1 MYLIESKQN
10 ISLAIEEWI
19 NKDLP
24 IFKYIIK
31 STTAGLLAL
40 CICMYFNLA
49 MPQTSVFTVFIVMQP
64 FSGLVF
70 SKSYYR
76 FVGTVIGTI
85 MAIILVGAFAQ
96 DRVSFT
102 LFFALWVGLCSVISF
117 MSRNFM
123 SYGFVLTGYTIAL
136 VAMPTI
142 ENPLNVF
149 TYGIDRLSEVV
160 IGLLCASFI
169 SEILFPQKLSNTLL
183 KGEKSKFNLLIS
195 SFSNSENLFDFEKGS
210 INYTRD
216 ILGSDALRVNSSFE
230 TNMKKTDKLYY
241 KRLNSQF
248 MHINTTF
255 FSLRNTINN
264 NKDNSEFINSLK
276 KIYADF
282 EKCLSNYSNSNNLS
296 ALINE
301 IKIVKDITKIRI
313 EDEKKSLALDDFD
326 LIHDF
331 NSITSLFLR
340 LESEIYDYCNTYYN
354 FTTNSDKIK
363 RLEKF
368 AENLKF
374 STYSDN
380 VLISL
385 MIIRASITL
394 IVVMCIWMISGWE
407 YGSLAVLP
415 AVANTLLLSTAP
427 NPVGATKNFLKG
439 AAVGFIITPIY
450 NFYIIPMYVS
460 DLFTLCLF
468 LTPVLAGISLFMIL
482 PGKNLIGFGFLL
494 IFITT
499 CSIHTQY
506 NVSFDTFM
514 DMNIATVIG
523 LLFSGLSFILI
534 NFTSNIWIESRVKKA
549 LSKQIEITTKDKLA
563 LQRVRLESASFDLI
577 QRYSALGRLDNKSNN
592 KILRWVL
599 SILEIGK
606 AIINIR
612 RNATL
617 FTKSKP
623 SEISRILSL
632 IRKFFDLKDKNDK
645 EEQMKEIKELINKF
659 EQVHLRSA
667 NDQKLL
673 KDIYLDF
680 SIIYSLMKNK
690 EFLPIKGETL

>member
-1 MYLIESKQN
+1 
-10 ISLAIEEWI
+10 
-19 NKDLP
+19 
-24 IFKYIIK
+24 
-31 STTAGLLAL
+31 
-40 CICMYFNLA
+40 
-49 MPQTSVFTVFIVMQP
+49 
-64 FSGLVF
+64 
-70 SKSYYR
+70 
-76 FVGTVIGTI
+76 
-85 MAIILVGAFAQ
+85 
-96 DRVSFT
+96 
-102 LFFALWVGLCSVISF
+102 
-117 MSRNFM
+117 
-123 SYGFVLTGYTIAL
+123 
-136 VAMPTI
+136 
-142 ENPLNVF
+142 
-149 TYGIDRLSEVV
+149 
-160 IGLLCASFI
+160 
-169 SEILFPQKLSNTLL
+169 
-183 KGEKSKFNLLIS
+183 KFNLLIT
-195 SFSNSENLFDFEKGS
+195 SFSKNENLFDFENEN
-210 INYTRD
+210 INYARD

-255 FSLRNTINN
+255 FSLRNTLNN
-264 NKDNSEFINSLK
+264 NKNNSQFIDSLK
-276 KIYADF
+276 KIYTDF
-282 EKCLSNYSNSNNLS
+282 ENCLSNYSNSNNLP

-301 IKIVKDITKIRI
+301 LKKVKGITKIKI
-313 EDEKKSLALDDFD
+313 EEEKKSLDLDDFD

-331 NSITSLFLR
+331 NTITSFLLR
-340 LESEIYDYCNTYYN
+340 LESEIYDYCNTYYG

-363 RLEKF
+363 RIEKF
-368 AENLKF
+368 SENLKF

-385 MIIRASITL
+385 MIVRASITL
-394 IVVMCIWMISGWE
+394 IVVITVWIISGWE

-494 IFITT
+494 IFIMT
-499 CSIHTQY
+499 CAINTQY
-506 NVSFDTFM
+506 NMSFDTFM

-523 LLFSGLSFILI
+523 LLFSGTSFVLI

-563 LQRVRLESASFDLI
+563 LQRVRLESAGFDLI

-592 KILRWVL
+592 KIFRWVL
-599 SILEIGK
+599 LILEIGK

-612 RNATL
+612 KNATL
-617 FTKSKP
+617 FTKPKP
-623 SEISRILSL
+623 QKEINKILIL
-632 IRKFFDLKDKNDK
+632 IRKYFDLKNKNNK
-645 EEQMKEIKELINKF
+645 ENQMEKIKELINQF
-659 EQVHLRSA
+659 EQVHLQSA

-690 EFLPIKGETL
+690 EFLPIKEEMI